1 MLIACIDSSPRPC
14 FLREPYSVTMS
25 FSDPRSRYAQRIVVT
40 ETHVD
45 ELGHVNNVVYLQ
57 LIEDLTRAHATHVGM
72 GLEAMRAAGA
82 VPVARKHVIQYHRPA
97 QLGDE
102 LEVFTQIAYAKGL
115 RAGRHN
121 EVRLARDGT
130 LLVEIDSDWVWVDP
144 LRLRPRV
151 VPHEI
156 LEAFGTTEMTGEG

>member
-1 MLIACIDSSPRPC
+1 MP
-14 FLREPYSVTMS
+14 
-25 FSDPRSRYAQRIVVT
+25 FSDPRSRYAQRVMVT
-40 ETHVD
+40 QTHVD

-57 LIEDLTRAHATHVGM
+57 LIEDLTRAHAMHVGM

-102 LEVFTQIAYAKGL
+102 LEVSTQIAYARGL

-121 EVRLARDGT
+121 EVRLVRDGR

-151 VPHEI
+151 VPNEI
-156 LEAFGTTEMTGEG
+156 LEAFGITGTAKEAEGST